1 MGSKMQTGLLL
12 VIGTILAG
20 IGWMALYPGDPS
32 DGAAA
37 TAQAILDDP
46 TMSKIA
52 LLMGYGGIIA
62 VATGLFFISRTMAL
76 AGGAS
81 AAYTSISM
89 VLFIALIA
97 TFIAGFGLEYGSAE
111 ADSVAEG
118 ATLQGVAYA
127 LGGAVG
133 LILGIAL
140 ILLGI
145 GIVVDKNFHVIAAA
159 LLVVGGLCLM
169 LQGFV
174 DGDAGDVIEMIA
186 WIGFMLGGLVMGGS
200 SIKSSS

>member
-62 VATGLFFISRTMAL
+62 VATG
-76 AGGAS
+76 
-81 AAYTSISM
+81 
-89 VLFIALIA
+89 
-97 TFIAGFGLEYGSAE
+97 
-111 ADSVAEG
+111 
-118 ATLQGVAYA
+118 
-127 LGGAVG
+127 
-133 LILGIAL
+133 
-140 ILLGI
+140 
-145 GIVVDKNFHVIAAA
+145 
-159 LLVVGGLCLM
+159 
-169 LQGFV
+169 
-174 DGDAGDVIEMIA
+174 
-186 WIGFMLGGLVMGGS
+186 
-200 SIKSSS
+200 